1 LPQDFVWLVAKPRF
15 AYKRTGEKR
24 PVLHV
29 FKQKRATGYA
39 CRTVFVYVRFEN
51 MGKLQELGVDI
62 NKDALE
68 SGDLRFGCGSNQTLV
83 PG

>member
-29 FKQKRATGYA
+29 FNHRCTAGHGEQ
-39 CRTVFVYVRFEN
+39 FLSSLRFEN
-51 MGKLQELGVDI
+51 RGKLDVLGLEVDLYTH
-62 NKDALE
+62 K
-68 SGDLRFGCGSNQTLV
+68 
-83 PG
+83 PGY